1 MTGPGF
7 DQNYALDLA
16 QVTERAAIAAAHW
29 QGRADKEAVDQ
40 AAVDEMRLRLNTI
53 QLDGVVV
60 IGEGEKDRAPMLH
73 NGERVGTGR
82 GARVDIAVDP
92 VDGTALTA
100 RGGPGA
106 LSVIAV
112 SERGTMFS
120 PGSLVYMDKLAV
132 GPEAAGVIDLEAP
145 VGHNLARVARA
156 KNLDLD
162 QLTVIVLDR
171 PRNRDYIREIREVGA
186 RIRLIGDGDVSA
198 AIAAARPE
206 TGIDVLVG
214 IGGSPEA
221 VIAAAAMRCLG
232 GEIQTRLWAG
242 SDQQREYA
250 DDHGLDLRRVM
261 GTVDLVGGDEAYLAA
276 TGVTSGEFLR
286 GVDFGHDQAV
296 THSVTMEASTGTVR
310 YITTYHSLAR
320 TQGRQA

>member
-1 MTGPGF
+1 MAP
-7 DQNYALDLA
+7 DIDHSYALDLA
-16 QVTERAAIAAAHW
+16 KVTEQAAIAAARW

-40 AAVDEMRLRLNTI
+40 AAVDGMRERLSTI
-53 QLDGVVV
+53 DLDGVVV
-60 IGEGEKDRAPMLH
+60 IGEGEKDHAPMLH
-73 NGERVGTGR
+73 NGERVGAGR

-112 SERGTMFS
+112 SKRGTMFS
-120 PGSLVYMDKLAV
+120 PGGLVYMDKLAV
-132 GPEAAGVIDLEAP
+132 GPEAAGMIDLEAP
-145 VGHNLARVARA
+145 VSHNLRRVARA
-156 KNLDLD
+156 KGLTLD

-171 PRNRDYIREIREVGA
+171 PRNRDYIRQIRSVGS

-198 AIAAARPE
+198 AIAAARPK
-206 TGIDVLVG
+206 TGIDLLVG

-221 VIAAAAMRCLG
+221 VIAAAAMRCMG

-242 SDQQREYA
+242 TDLQRRYA
-250 DDHGLDLRRVM
+250 ADHGQDLDQVM
-261 GTVDLVGGDEAYLAA
+261 TTTDLVGGDEAYLAA

-286 GVDFGHDQAV
+286 GVEFGHDQAV
-296 THSVTMEASTGTVR
+296 THSVTMRAATGTIR
-310 YITTYHSLAR
+310 YIHTYHDLAR
-320 TQGRQA
+320 M